1 MSRSAYELGWR
12 VFRDRFDTDVPPD
25 RRRRAVRVGI
35 LVGVA
40 TLVVLVVVGL
50 SVGWPDLAGPAGWI
64 GAVLLAVGIGGF
76 AVACVPLVPRPP
88 DAAKLFWS
96 GSVMQAPERTERYF
110 GRGPAPTI
118 APADRD
124 EVLRDAELV
133 QSGQVPDTFRGFVV
147 TVAGLLAAV
156 SLLFT
161 DTHVRLFSFVPV
173 FLIVRLVLGL
183 VRLGRVE
190 RARVLAAALPEVPP
204 APSPG
209 STAGSR
215 RTHRPA
221 PRGSK
226 LGLPDD

>member
-1 MSRSAYELGWR
+1 M
-12 VFRDRFDTDVPPD
+12 
-25 RRRRAVRVGI
+25 
-35 LVGVA
+35 
-40 TLVVLVVVGL
+40 
-50 SVGWPDLAGPAGWI
+50 
-64 GAVLLAVGIGGF
+64 LLAVGIGGF

-88 DAAKLFWS
+88 DATKLFWS

-110 GRGPAPTI
+110 GGGPAPTI
-118 APADRD
+118 AAADRD

-147 TVAGLLAAV
+147 TAAGVLAAV
-156 SLLFT
+156 SLLVT
-161 DTHVRLFSFVPV
+161 DTHIRLFSFVPV

-190 RARVLAAALPEVPP
+190 RARVLAASLPEVPP
-204 APSPG
+204 APSPDD
-209 STAGSR
+209 SAGSR